1 MTDDNEISLASH
13 NALINAKSH
22 FMRVCASLMINAEG
36 WCIFYPGRTPMISA
50 TKTEGDK
57 KLTVEF
63 RTSPDV
69 TGVFYVIE
77 LTLPDAP
84 GPQRMTLHN
93 HNLYEGM
100 KNIAGHFDA
109 PHGTVEHDTD
119 QDRYGNKISIIRLDI
134 GATFENGRKLSMTTL
149 PSRNHAVTRKR
160 IKRQNEDKTSSTI
173 DIRYFEPDNDC
184 IASTMDI
191 GPYKLSW
198 GDGEYLGYTADD
210 APPLDETILRSSGLS
225 DDLVLLE
232 VLHQIT
238 KFPLLW
244 QSQADRQA
252 RKDKTN
258 TSTQPPRWQ
267 KHSPRPSV
275 RR

>member
-1 MTDDNEISLASH
+1 MTSDNEISLATH
-13 NALINAKSH
+13 NALINAKSN

-63 RTSPDV
+63 RTSPEV
-69 TGVFYVIE
+69 SGVFYVIE

-93 HNLYEGM
+93 DNLYEGM
-100 KNIAGHFDA
+100 KSIAGHFDA
-109 PHGTVEHDTD
+109 PHGTIEHDAD

-184 IASTMDI
+184 MESTLNI

-198 GDGEYLGYTADD
+198 GDCDYLGYSAED
-210 APPLDETILRSSGLS
+210 APPLDETIIRSSGAS
-225 DDLVLLE
+225 SDLVLLD
-232 VLHQIT
+232 VLNQIMKSPT
-238 KFPLLW
+238 LW
-244 QSQADRQA
+244 QSQADREAAKAQKKPSA
-252 RKDKTN
+252 V
-258 TSTQPPRWQ
+258 PPHFQRQ
-267 KHSPRPSV
+267 
-275 RR
+275 RRAAYR